1 MPCRPSRGLS
11 MATPIM
17 TTKTAGL
24 LDIGPTDRVGIVAG
38 SGVLPIN
45 VADSLVAAG
54 HRPYVICIAGETD
67 QVKSLTS
74 HEGEMLSV
82 ERFADLFSLLKRQ
95 KITHLILAGGVSRR
109 PSWKAMLR
117 SGMSLLRILPLAII
131 ALTRGD
137 DGLLRIL
144 VDLIEAHGVKV
155 VGAHQVVP
163 DLLAIEGPMGSYK
176 PNQVDLADLHA
187 GLEAAR
193 AIGALDIGQAAIAIG
208 GRAIA
213 LEGIEGTD
221 LLLKRVRDLRNSG
234 RIAGRKRGVIVKC
247 AKPNQELRADLPTI
261 GPATIDAVH
270 AAGLA
275 GIGVEA
281 GRSMVLDYGEMVA
294 IADRL
299 GLFVVGLSG
308 YEAHT

>member
-1 MPCRPSRGLS
+1 
-11 MATPIM
+11 M
-17 TTKTAGL
+17 TTPMTKAKTAGL
-24 LDIGPTDRVGIVAG
+24 LDIGPADRVGLVAG
-38 SGVLPIN
+38 SGRLPVN
-45 VADSLVAAG
+45 VADSLLAAG
-54 HRPYVICIAGETD
+54 HRPYVISVAGETD
-67 QVKSLTS
+67 SGNGLTA
-74 HEGEMLSV
+74 HDGETLPV
-82 ERFADLFSLLKRQ
+82 ERFADLFPLLKRQ

-109 PSWKAMLR
+109 PAWKAIRPSL
-117 SGMSLLRILPLAII
+117 SLLRILPRALV

-144 VDLIEAHGVKV
+144 VELIEADGVKV

-163 DLLAIEGPMGSYK
+163 DLLAVEGPMGAYK
-176 PNQVDLADLHA
+176 PQQADWADLHA

-193 AIGALDIGQAAIAIG
+193 AIGALDIGQAAIAVG
-208 GRAIA
+208 GRAVA

-221 LLLKRVRDLRNSG
+221 LLLERVRDLRSNG
-234 RIAGRKRGVIVKC
+234 RIAGRKRGVLVKC

-261 GPATIDAVH
+261 GPATVDAAH

-281 GRSMVLDYGEMVA
+281 GRSLVLDYGEMVA
-294 IADRL
+294 RADKL

-308 YEAHT
+308 KEART